1 MNFDE
6 YIEDLKK
13 RRPGW
18 FETPP
23 NAQNRP
29 QEPVAVKKAPEVVKL
44 ENVPQT
50 PPKPPAADAV
60 EDGWDGVEVVE
71 SDESDNWWDK

>member
-29 QEPVAVKKAPEVVKL
+29 QEPVAVKKAPDVVKL

-50 PPKPPAADAV
+50 PPNHPAPDAV
-60 EDGWDGVEVVE
+60 EDGCDGAEVVE
-71 SDESDNWWDK
+71 AEEETEWWNL

>member
-1 MNFDE
+1 VNFD
-6 YIEDLKK
+6 DFLVGL
-13 RRPGW
+13 RSRHPDW
-18 FETPP
+18 FAA

-60 EDGWDGVEVVE
+60 DEGWDAAELVE
-71 SDESDNWWDK
+71 SEETEWWNL

>member
-6 YIEDLKK
+6 FIAALKA
-13 RRPGW
+13 RRPEW
-18 FETPP
+18 FAA

-29 QEPVAVKKAPEVVKL
+29 QEPVAVKKAPEVVKM

-50 PPKPPAADAV
+50 PPKPPAAVAV
-60 EDGWDGVEVVE
+60 DEGWDAAELVE
-71 SDESDNWWDK
+71 SEETEWWNL

>member
-1 MNFDE
+1 MNFD
-6 YIEDLKK
+6 DFLVGL
-13 RRPGW
+13 RSRHPDW
-18 FETPP
+18 FTA

-60 EDGWDGVEVVE
+60 DEGWDAAELVE
-71 SDESDNWWDK
+71 SEETEWWNL

>member
-6 YIEDLKK
+6 FIAALKA
-13 RRPGW
+13 RRPEW
-18 FETPP
+18 FAA

-29 QEPVAVKKAPEVVKL
+29 QEPAAVKKAPEAVKV

-50 PPKPPAADAV
+50 TPKPPAADAV
-60 EDGWDGVEVVE
+60 DEGWDAAELVE
-71 SDESDNWWDK
+71 SEETEWWNL

>member
-6 YIEDLKK
+6 FIAALKA
-13 RRPGW
+13 RRPEW
-18 FETPP
+18 FAA

-29 QEPVAVKKAPEVVKL
+29 QEPAAVKKAPEVVKM

-50 PPKPPAADAV
+50 TPKPPAQDAV
-60 EDGWDGVEVVE
+60 VDGWDGDEVVDA
-71 SDESDNWWDK
+71 DEPDNWWDK